1 MTYQQYDNQPYSF
14 FFTEDSFWIILMVS
28 IVVGQFKLF
37 QLLNLIILLLHY
49 LKEHYLLQK
58 TKL

>member
-1 MTYQQYDNQPYSF
+1 
-14 FFTEDSFWIILMVS
+14 MVS